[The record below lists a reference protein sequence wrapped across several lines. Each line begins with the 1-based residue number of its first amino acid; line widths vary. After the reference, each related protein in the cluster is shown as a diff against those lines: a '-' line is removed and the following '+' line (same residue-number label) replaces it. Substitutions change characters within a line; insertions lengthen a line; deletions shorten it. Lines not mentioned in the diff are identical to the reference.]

1 MATAKKV
8 ATKAVAKKVATKK
21 APTAKK
27 VEIIPE
33 RQYGMPVEVKDWI
46 EQASSRMRH
55 MQGEIDRL
63 KEENKALKSYRKF
76 AEHRIL
82 RSEAE

>member
-1 MATAKKV
+1 MATAKKIVKKV
-8 ATKAVAKKVATKK
+8 ATKAVAKKTPPK
-21 APTAKK
+21 AK
-27 VEIIPE
+27 VVTLPE
-33 RQYGMPVEVKDWI
+33 VQYTMSREVKEWI
-46 EQASSRMRH
+46 DQATSRMRH

-82 RSEAE
+82 RSEGE

>member
-1 MATAKKV
+1 MVTAKKV
-8 ATKAVAKKVATKK
+8 ATKKVAIKK
-21 APTAKK
+21 SPPKAKV
-27 VEIIPE
+27 VELPE
-33 RQYGMPVEVKDWI
+33 VQYSMPREVKEWI
-46 EQASSRMRH
+46 DQATSRMRH
-55 MQGEIDRL
+55 MQGEIERL